1 MKELLR
7 DLEMGLVLAAYYIE
21 DHSGDSNQKQF
32 KSDYDDFIKAK
43 KAFDKIKEIL
53 K

>member
-1 MKELLR
+1 MKELIR

-21 DHSGDSNQKQF
+21 DHYGDPNEQYEIDVQTLEEAQAALEKL
-32 KSDYDDFIKAK
+32 
-43 KAFDKIKEIL
+43 KEIA

>member
-21 DHSGDSNQKQF
+21 DHCGDPNEQYEIDCKTLEEAQAAF
-32 KSDYDDFIKAK
+32 KKLQEIAK
-43 KAFDKIKEIL
+43 
-53 K
+53 